1 MATMEQQLL
10 QTLQTGSVAD
20 KTSALLSCAAYVDSD
35 IHFFAVTF
43 LPVILPLAGKESDA
57 GLRIQLLQLIDLVC
71 AALGS
76 GPLEVRYPVMAGC
89 IEAVAVMFSDE
100 AISVRKRLILSLTNM
115 FPVAFRI
122 LCATPGDAKYWHI
135 ITILKTQV
143 DALFIHENEGIRINA
158 ARYLSRV
165 AIVQAPSDPSDN
177 EELVSLNLIPV
188 GHPYM
193 NPQQL
198 VAESVT
204 LLDKFLTFLRASTQI
219 QSTGAFLSSVI
230 NCLCDIITSRKQY
243 AQPSLKVLLGMCK
256 QPKPSHLSNFQYK
269 NVQRTLKIVLLLVF
283 PLPSIEPLQGETMD
297 ALEFL
302 GTKTREIQV
311 RLRRATKRST
321 PADFDEDVEDWKR
334 TRFAVNDPT
343 ESSKE
348 EVAALSAA
356 IIARGVQKI
365 PLVDAVQ
372 TIMNTL
378 SGKTNDQLDQH
389 IRVFL
394 ETEAIKA
401 QHEKSMKL
409 AEVQDPRL
417 RAAAALQAANQPA
430 EEKLDLVADA
440 LAYQTKESANALII
454 DIQAYMQLHKQQIG
468 LIQAQ
473 TDYQQQ
479 HSDVKADRLDPG
491 MEIKVEEDGL
501 QSGDMGS
508 RMLHPLSVDQTPTLA
523 EHAVLSPDKR
533 SELAV
538 EALDR
543 ILAMESHFSVPTVAG
558 TKPPHLI
565 PKDKSNIIAARLGW
579 MVIAIRV
586 ATRSSSN
593 ADVLRQRLLDFVL
606 ADFGKRVNF
615 AILWLHEE
623 QLLSESQNCHWYST
637 WFGNILAGLA
647 ADRGLCEDGDT
658 DMPSAPMLADAPTD
672 DNQPTSVHAV
682 LDPRDRAYVRLLIE
696 APDFNSTAMDNIV
709 ACCESKIHLHLGVSA
724 LRDLIVFRPAVRDQ
738 CLDLL
743 LKYCISSDKL
753 LRSTAITT
761 TRRLFENHT
770 PLSLAIS
777 TFAVKQLTL
786 LETATEFSQAL
797 TPAVESGDGGAL
809 SLHNQPDD
817 RVDSHQSSDL
827 GVADVLNDA
836 RDTKSSTPIASLDA
850 EETCQSVVEND
861 SWTPDD
867 VVRHLELYLS
877 LCCFQD
883 TLLDEICSMYH
894 KFPLNVHAVVMQQL
908 TGLLRAL
915 AVHPNKL
922 LSLISTFPD
931 GAESVALKAI
941 EVLLNT
947 EHAVATVKQAVSTY
961 LERQLDVRFLIIIMP
976 YLDRA
981 RILGE
986 LPKLVMVLDGSEE
999 QHAVVR
1005 AVFTRLISA
1014 NGSLTDDETKKAS
1027 LTPAE
1032 LLIRIH
1038 QIDDVVGLK
1047 RCVEATSICFEM
1059 PDIFKQEVLAVT
1071 LQQLADLPTLPVLF
1085 MRTAMQS
1092 LGAYKGLVSFVNNI
1106 LTRLV
1111 NRRIWTHTQIWQG
1124 FIRCCTIM
1132 FPSSIS
1138 IILALPKPQ
1147 ALELISKSPKLHA
1160 ALHEYIGQQTTQKRA
1175 RRDFVVLGQLLSQI
1189 GTQ

>member
-1 MATMEQQLL
+1 MEQQLL

-389 IRVFL
+389 IRQKFK
-394 ETEAIKA
+394 I
-401 QHEKSMKL
+401 
-409 AEVQDPRL
+409 PRL

-593 ADVLRQRLLDFVL
+593 ADVLRQP
-606 ADFGKRVNF
+606 
-615 AILWLHEE
+615 
-623 QLLSESQNCHWYST
+623 
-637 WFGNILAGLA
+637 GLA